1 MNDLLS
7 QVHPLTRGIIWLCQD
22 PKGSRSSLYKEV
34 DYLLNGLM
42 TAKLSESTFSG
53 SQVFVSENFGE
64 PFFVM
69 ITSDI
74 TSADMRSF
82 FSLLAPQLSG
92 EKEMVVIDE
101 LDLFTKMVSN
111 APKDINTKFRI
122 LK

>member
-7 QVHPLTRGIIWLCQD
+7 QIHPLTRGIIWLCQD
-22 PKGSRSSLYKEV
+22 PKVSKSSTYKDV

-42 TAKLSESTFSG
+42 TAKLAENSFSG

-69 ITSDI
+69 ITSEI
-74 TSADMRSF
+74 NSADMRSF
-82 FSLLAPQLSG
+82 LALLAPQLSG

-101 LDLFTKMVSN
+101 LDLFTKMVN
-111 APKDINTKFRI
+111 IAPKEINAKFRP